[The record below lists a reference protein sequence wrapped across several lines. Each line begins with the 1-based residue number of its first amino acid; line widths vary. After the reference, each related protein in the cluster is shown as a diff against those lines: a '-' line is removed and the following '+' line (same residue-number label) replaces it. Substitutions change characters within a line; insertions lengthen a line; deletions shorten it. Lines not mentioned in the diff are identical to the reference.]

1 MRALAD
7 TLRSAPRGV
16 ELLEDPI
23 SNRGTAFTPEERVKL
38 GLDGLL
44 PPVVETLEQQRARAF
59 EAYRRKGDDLERHI
73 YLRALQD
80 TNETLCYALLRRHL
94 AEMVPIVYTPV
105 VAQACAQF
113 SQIYRRPR
121 GLFLSYPLADRLE
134 LLLEN
139 RPRRDVDVIVVTD
152 GERVLGIGDQGAGG
166 MAISIGKL
174 QLYTLFGGVE
184 PSRTLPVL
192 LDVGTNNAE
201 RLAEPDYIG
210 WRHER
215 VAGDAYFDFVDRFV
229 TAVKRVLPGVLLQW
243 EDFARDHAAP
253 LLERYRDQLCTFNDD
268 IQGTAAVV
276 IAALTGA
283 LGVTGG
289 RFRDQRIVIAGAG
302 SAGVGLAAYLLEVMR
317 SEGLTVEEG
326 RRRLYLVDRQGLVHD
341 RLPDLTPGQR
351 AYAQPFETLT
361 AFGRDTSG
369 GIPLESV
376 LETTGATVLL
386 GVSAVCG
393 LFGEKAVRAMAARV
407 ERPIIFPLS
416 NPIERCEATP
426 HDLLRWTDGRALIAT
441 GSPYAPVTYAGVTR
455 RIAQCNN
462 VYIFPAVGLGVL
474 SVASRRVTDG
484 MMLAAARAL
493 GARSPARKDP
503 MAPLLPALD
512 ELLGLTPDIALAVA
526 REAQDSGVAATS
538 PEDAVRAAI
547 AARFWVPVYRPLL

>member
-7 TLRSAPRGV
+7 TLSTAHRGV

-23 SNRGTAFTPEERVKL
+23 SNRGTAFTPEERVRL

-44 PPVVETLEQQRARAF
+44 PPVVETLDQQRARAF

-376 LETTGATVLL
+376 LEATGATVLL

-526 REAQDSGVAATS
+526 REAQESGVAATS

>member
-7 TLRSAPRGV
+7 TVRSLPTGV
-16 ELLEDPI
+16 ALLEDPVA
-23 SNRGTAFTPEERVKL
+23 NRGTAFTSEERARL

-44 PPVVETLEQQRARAF
+44 PPVVETLEQQCARAF
-59 EAYRRKGDDLERHI
+59 EAYRRKADDLERHI

-80 TNETLCYALLRRHL
+80 TNETLCYAVLRRHL
-94 AEMVPIVYTPV
+94 TEMVPVVYTPV

-121 GLFLSYPLADRLE
+121 GLFLPYPMADRLE

-139 RPRRDVDVIVVTD
+139 RPRREVDVIVVTD

-166 MAISIGKL
+166 MGISIGKL

-192 LDVGTNNAE
+192 LDVGTNNSAL
-201 RLAEPDYIG
+201 LAEPDYIG

-215 VAGDAYFDFVDRFV
+215 VSGDAYFEFVDRFV
-229 TAVKRVLPGVLLQW
+229 AAVKRVLPGVLLQW
-243 EDFARDHAAP
+243 EDFSRDHAAP

-268 IQGTAAVV
+268 IQGTASVV
-276 IAALTGA
+276 VAALTGA
-283 LGVTGG
+283 LGATGG

-302 SAGVGLAAYLLEVMR
+302 SAGVGLAAYLLQAMR
-317 SEGLTVEEG
+317 AEGLSTEEA
-326 RRRLYLVDRQGLVHD
+326 RLRLLLVDRQGLLHD
-341 RLPDLTPGQR
+341 RMTDLTPGQR
-351 AYAQPFETLT
+351 VYAQPFE
-361 AFGRDTSG
+361 AVSGFRRDDGGRIS
-369 GIPLESV
+369 LEAV
-376 LETTGATVLL
+376 LEAAGATVLL
-386 GVSAVCG
+386 GVSAQCG

-416 NPIERCEATP
+416 NPLERCEATP
-426 HDLLRWTDGRALIAT
+426 HDLLRWTEGRALIAT
-441 GSPYAPVTYAGVTR
+441 GSPYAPVTYAGVSR
-455 RIAQCNN
+455 RISQCNN

-474 SVASRRVTDG
+474 SVGARRVTDG

-503 MAPLLPALD
+503 SAPLLPALD
-512 ELLGLTPDIALAVA
+512 ELLGLTPEIALAVA
-526 REAQDSGVAATS
+526 REAQDSGMAPAS
-538 PEDAVRAAI
+538 SEDAVRAAI
-547 AARFWVPVYRPLL
+547 AARFWTPTYRPLL

>member
-376 LETTGATVLL
+376 LEATGATVLL

-526 REAQDSGVAATS
+526 REAQESGVAATS

>member
-1 MRALAD
+1 MAD
-7 TLRSAPRGV
+7 TLSSAPTGV
-16 ELLEDPI
+16 AFLEDPI
-23 SNRGTAFTPEERVKL
+23 SNRGTAFTPEERAKL

-44 PPVVETLEQQRARAF
+44 PPVVETLDQQRARAF

-376 LETTGATVLL
+376 LEATGATVLL

-493 GARSPARKDP
+493 GARSPARTDP

-526 REAQDSGVAATS
+526 REAQDSGMAAAS

>member
-317 SEGLTVEEG
+317 SEGLSVEEG
-326 RRRLYLVDRQGLVHD
+326 RRRIYLVDRQGLVHD

-376 LETTGATVLL
+376 LEATGATVLL

-462 VYIFPAVGLGVL
+462 VYIFPAVGLGAL

-493 GARSPARKDP
+493 GARSPARTDP

-526 REAQDSGVAATS
+526 RQAQDSGVAATS

>member
-1 MRALAD
+1 MGRTAAVLDSGWVIGSGLSPCSLPGNGDNRAASLPVGSEFACQPYSGCSGSSSQQPVEWAAVPAMRALAD
-7 TLRSAPRGV
+7 TLSTAHRGV

-23 SNRGTAFTPEERVKL
+23 SNRGTAFTPEERVRL

-276 IAALTGA
+276 VAALTGA

-317 SEGLTVEEG
+317 SEGLSVEEG
-326 RRRLYLVDRQGLVHD
+326 RRRIYLVDRQGLVHD
-341 RLPDLTPGQR
+341 RLPDLTPGQP

-441 GSPYAPVTYAGVTR
+441 GSPYAP
-455 RIAQCNN
+455 
-462 VYIFPAVGLGVL
+462 
-474 SVASRRVTDG
+474 
-484 MMLAAARAL
+484 
-493 GARSPARKDP
+493 
-503 MAPLLPALD
+503 
-512 ELLGLTPDIALAVA
+512 
-526 REAQDSGVAATS
+526 
-538 PEDAVRAAI
+538 
-547 AARFWVPVYRPLL
+547 

>member
-1 MRALAD
+1 MAD
-7 TLRSAPRGV
+7 TLSSAPTGV
-16 ELLEDPI
+16 AFLEDPI

-317 SEGLTVEEG
+317 SEGLSVEEG

-493 GARSPARKDP
+493 GARSPARTDP

-526 REAQDSGVAATS
+526 RQAQDSGVAATS

>member
-1 MRALAD
+1 MRAPAD
-7 TLRSAPRGV
+7 TPSSAPTGV
-16 ELLEDPI
+16 AFLEDPI

-526 REAQDSGVAATS
+526 REAQESGVAATS

>member
-1 MRALAD
+1 MAD
-7 TLRSAPRGV
+7 TLSSAPTGV
-16 ELLEDPI
+16 AFLEDPI
-23 SNRGTAFTPEERVKL
+23 SNRGTAFTPEERAKL

-44 PPVVETLEQQRARAF
+44 PPVVETLDQQRARAF

-276 IAALTGA
+276 VAALTGA

-376 LETTGATVLL
+376 LEATGATVLL

>member
-1 MRALAD
+1 MRAPAD
-7 TLRSAPRGV
+7 TPSSAPTGV
-16 ELLEDPI
+16 AFLEDPI

-276 IAALTGA
+276 VAALTGA

-317 SEGLTVEEG
+317 SEGLSVEEG
-326 RRRLYLVDRQGLVHD
+326 RRRLYLVDRHGLVHD

-376 LETTGATVLL
+376 LEATGATVLL

-407 ERPIIFPLS
+407 ELPIIFPLS